1 MEKVL
6 CAAIWYKNVPKA
18 VYQPINIDRGIVI
31 CGYRHGSII
40 AAMGQHNIKTPASPE
55 FCEQGFLTD
64 KNRFLNRKEAREL
77 VIQTG
82 QCVPEFN
89 DELYSEDLY

>member
-6 CAAIWYKNVPKA
+6 CAAIWFDDGVPQ
-18 VYQPINIDRGIVI
+18 VHQPYNISTGFVL
-31 CGYRHGSII
+31 CGWRHGSII
-40 AAMGQHNIKTPASPE
+40 GSQKAMNFMYPEKLKTY
-55 FCEQGFLTD
+55 GFLTD
-64 KNRFLNRKEAREL
+64 KNRFLNRVEAFHLVKE
-77 VIQTG
+77 TG